1 MLVDDSLFTVFFM
14 FNFVGNNKRL
24 AQIIVA
30 IIVLPF
36 AFFGIDQYFRGADV
50 SRGMATVGD
59 YRISPQ
65 EFNQA
70 LRERQDAIQRMLDNR
85 ADPALLDNPELRLAV
100 VESLIRQKLLLNS
113 ALKNG
118 LAVSD
123 GQLQQVIAEQP
134 AFQDGGKFSFD
145 KYSQY
150 LRTQGMSPAMFE
162 ARLRQDMVLQH
173 VDDAYTGSVFIPRTV
188 AERLL
193 KISEQQREVSQSL
206 ISPERFVAYVKLDAD
221 AAKKHYD
228 ANQDEYRIPEQVR
241 VEYAVLSSDA
251 LASQAQVD
259 PAEVRKYYE
268 SHRAQYEVKETRQ
281 ASHILISF
289 ESGAAADAKQKA
301 RAKADEIYAQL
312 KQNSGKFAELA
323 KVHSQDPGSA
333 ANGGDLGYFGRGTMV
348 KAFDAAVFQMKTGE
362 ISPPVETPYGFH
374 IIRLTGIRGGQSKS
388 LDEMRSQIEAEL
400 RKEFAAKK
408 FAELAENFSNTV
420 FEQSESLNAAAQLAK
435 STVQLSGWITRGNA
449 AEPRLNNARL
459 LQSVFSEDVLRNRRN
474 TEAIEVAPGVLVAA
488 RLKEHKPSSVRPFA
502 EVSSEIAGKLTLRQA
517 SQLAV
522 QDGRERLEKLKQGK
536 DAQVTWSAPQLI
548 SHAEAKG
555 MSEPVVRQVYRAD
568 TNKLPAYA
576 GVENPGGGFTL
587 LKVSRVVEAEKATPE
602 KQKAVADAL
611 RQMIGQEEMSA
622 YVASLRKKSD
632 VKISKEL
639 LEKK

>member
-1 MLVDDSLFTVFFM
+1 M
-14 FNFVGNNKRL
+14 FNLLGNNKRL
-24 AQIIVA
+24 AQVIVA

-36 AFFGIDQYFRGADV
+36 AFFGLDSYFRAGDV
-50 SRGMATVGD
+50 TQGMATVGG
-59 YRISPQ
+59 YRITQQ
-65 EFNQA
+65 EFNEA
-70 LRERQDAIQRMLDNR
+70 LRDRQDAIQRMLDNR

-100 VESLIRQKLLLNS
+100 IESLIRQKLLLDS
-113 ALKNG
+113 ALRSG
-118 LAVSD
+118 LAISNE
-123 GQLQQVIAEQP
+123 QLQKVIAEQP

-150 LRTQGMSPAMFE
+150 LRTQSMSPAIFE

-173 VDDAYTGSVFIPRTV
+173 VDDAYTGSVFISSTV

-193 KISEQQREVSQSL
+193 KISEQQREVGQSL
-206 ISPERFVAYVKLDAD
+206 ISPERFLAYVKLDAD
-221 AAKKHYD
+221 ATKKYYD

-241 VEYAVLSSDA
+241 VEYVILSADS

-259 PAEVRKYYE
+259 PAEIKKYYE

-281 ASHILISF
+281 ASHILISI
-289 ESGAAADAKQKA
+289 EGGAAADAKQKA
-301 RAKADEIYAQL
+301 RAKADEIYGQL
-312 KQNSGKFAELA
+312 KQNPGKFAELA
-323 KVHSQDPGSA
+323 KANSQDPGSA

-362 ISPPVETPYGFH
+362 IAPPVETPYGFH
-374 IIRLTGIRGGQSKS
+374 IIRLTGIRGGQGKT
-388 LDEMRSQIEAEL
+388 LEEMRSQIEAEL

-435 STVQLSGWITRGNA
+435 STVQQSGWITRENA
-449 AEPRLNNARL
+449 AEPRLKNARL
-459 LQSVFSEDVLRNRRN
+459 LQSVFSEDVLRNKRN

-488 RLKEHKPSSVRPFA
+488 RLKEHKPSSIRPYA
-502 EVSSEIAGKLTLRQA
+502 EVSTEIGRKLTLRQA
-517 SQLAV
+517 NQLAI

-536 DAQVTWSAPQLI
+536 DAQVTWGASQLV
-548 SHAEAKG
+548 SRNEAKG
-555 MSEPVVRQVYRAD
+555 MSEPVVRQVFRAD
-568 TNKLPAYA
+568 TGKLPAYA

-587 LKVSRVVEAEKATPE
+587 LKVSRVVDIEKATPE
-602 KQKAVADAL
+602 KQKAVSDAL
-611 RQMIGQEEMSA
+611 RQLIGQEEMSA